1 MGFRRDRCTTD
12 QMVLFENAVQNAFAQ
27 RQHLLAIFL
36 DIEKAY
42 DTTWRYGILKKI
54 YNWGLKG
61 RLPKFITSFLRN
73 RQFRVRIGNTLS
85 DTYELENGV
94 PQGSTLSVTLFLI
107 AVDELISSISHP
119 VKGGLFVDDL
129 VIYLSG
135 KRTDNLEE
143 MLQANINIIEDKAV
157 NLGFKL
163 SSSKTFCVHFCRLRS
178 QHTDPQLTVNN
189 TIIEVRPTARVLG
202 LIFDSKLTWVSHI
215 RDLAVRAK
223 KSLNILRCMANI
235 VWGSDREILLRLY
248 MALILPKIDYGCFVY
263 GSARQSRLR
272 ALDSIHCMALRIATG
287 AFRTSPLTSICCE
300 AGIPPLKFRRQ
311 RLLLNYIVKIWALP
325 DHPVHSTL
333 FRNEIK
339 EVYESRTSIT
349 RPVGI
354 RASELMMQ
362 VGLHL
367 PEVFSLGF
375 CEIPPWT
382 ITPPKVNLD
391 LTYYSKSDTN
401 PGVIRK
407 RFKEILNGYQ
417 PAVEIYTDGSKTTQ
431 GVGCAFS
438 TKDESHMWSLPSMA
452 SIYTAELYSIWQA
465 LRFSEILNAT
475 KILIISDS
483 LSSLQAL
490 NNIFSRDPLVQKIIS
505 LLEWLKESQKEIYF
519 IWVPSHVGIT
529 VNEIADNAARQAA
542 GLELIDTNLVRHADL
557 RLIAEKV
564 TANLWQEEWNL
575 GESKLKFI
583 KEEINKWKTPCK
595 LTRREKVVLTRL
607 RIGHSHITSFHLLRG
622 EQQPR
627 CASCGVLLTIKH
639 ILLECN
645 EFNQTRQR
653 LHVPNNLKKCLSN
666 EKAEVKRT
674 LTFIKEIGMFKKL

>member
-1 MGFRRDRCTTD
+1 
-12 QMVLFENAVQNAFAQ
+12 
-27 RQHLLAIFL
+27 
-36 DIEKAY
+36 
-42 DTTWRYGILKKI
+42 
-54 YNWGLKG
+54 
-61 RLPKFITSFLRN
+61 
-73 RQFRVRIGNTLS
+73 
-85 DTYELENGV
+85 
-94 PQGSTLSVTLFLI
+94 
-107 AVDELISSISHP
+107 
-119 VKGGLFVDDL
+119 
-129 VIYLSG
+129 
-135 KRTDNLEE
+135 

-311 RLLLNYIVKIWALP
+311 R
-325 DHPVHSTL
+325 
-333 FRNEIK
+333 
-339 EVYESRTSIT
+339 
-349 RPVGI
+349 G
-354 RASELMMQ
+354 
-362 VGLHL
+362 
-367 PEVFSLGF
+367 
-375 CEIPPWT
+375 
-382 ITPPKVNLD
+382 
-391 LTYYSKSDTN
+391 
-401 PGVIRK
+401 
-407 RFKEILNGYQ
+407 
-417 PAVEIYTDGSKTTQ
+417 
-431 GVGCAFS
+431 
-438 TKDESHMWSLPSMA
+438 
-452 SIYTAELYSIWQA
+452 
-465 LRFSEILNAT
+465 
-475 KILIISDS
+475 
-483 LSSLQAL
+483 
-490 NNIFSRDPLVQKIIS
+490 
-505 LLEWLKESQKEIYF
+505 
-519 IWVPSHVGIT
+519 
-529 VNEIADNAARQAA
+529 
-542 GLELIDTNLVRHADL
+542 
-557 RLIAEKV
+557 
-564 TANLWQEEWNL
+564 
-575 GESKLKFI
+575 